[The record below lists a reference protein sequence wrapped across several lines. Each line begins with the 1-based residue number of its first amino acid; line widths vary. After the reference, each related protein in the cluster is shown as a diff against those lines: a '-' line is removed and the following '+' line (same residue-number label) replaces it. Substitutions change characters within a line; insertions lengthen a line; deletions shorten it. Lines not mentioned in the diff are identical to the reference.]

1 MGKKVAGA
9 NHEAVRLLTAYPW
22 KGNVRE
28 LDNALQRAVI
38 VGEGPLVTPADL
50 PPDLSIPTGDPSA
63 VDELN
68 AAAERFEKLHIERML
83 RMTSDKKEAAR
94 RLGIGLSSLYR
105 KIEQYGIVTST
116 G

>member
-1 MGKKVAGA
+1 
-9 NHEAVRLLTAYPW
+9 LTAYPW

-38 VGEGPLVTPADL
+38 VGDGSLVTPADL
-50 PPDLSIPTGDPSA
+50 PPDLAAATDDPA
-63 VDELN
+63 AADELN
-68 AAAERFEKLHIERML
+68 VAVERFEKMHIERML
-83 RMTSDKKEAAR
+83 RMTPDKKEAAK